1 MNKRYIILM
10 FFLLLVMVSFQIP
23 TASVSAASANYAK
36 EAYSYSGKIIKS
48 ENKWLC
54 GTQLDNGAFP
64 EYKVKEGTVV
74 CEPYYASFVCLALLD
89 GNDKYPSNAG
99 RVKDYMDW
107 YFSHMNTA
115 SEDVNGLDGTVYDY
129 NETVSGYTHVEKEEV
144 DTVDG
149 GLATY
154 DSTDSY
160 AAEFLSVL
168 WKYYSVTKDSAYI
181 EQHKSE
187 IGRIADVILSTMDDG
202 LTYAT
207 PSYKM
212 KYLMDNCE
220 VYGGLRDAAKL
231 YSAALPGETAKLSA
245 VISARDLVKVSV
257 NNKMWTSKSKGHYWY
272 AIDEE
277 GTAETFRW
285 TKFYPDATSQLF
297 PITNGVISCKSSRA
311 KHSYKYFN
319 KYWSKGTAH
328 HTWEK
333 LRTTDENC
341 WGDML
346 CASVM
351 MRDTKRSAIYMK
363 TYYKKYSKKHQYPL
377 YNADSAKIL
386 RAAYQMRA
394 SLKGAVK

>member
-1 MNKRYIILM
+1 MKRHNILLIILAV
-10 FFLLLVMVSFQIP
+10 LVAVSFTIP
-23 TASVSAASANYAK
+23 ASVSAASTNYAK
-36 EAYSYSGKIIKS
+36 QAKTYSGKIIKS

-54 GTQLDNGAFP
+54 STQLDNGAFP
-64 EYKVKEGTVV
+64 EYRVKEGTVV

-107 YFSHMNTA
+107 YFDHMNTA
-115 SEDVNGLDGTVYDY
+115 AEDVSGLAGTVYDHT
-129 NETVSGYTHVEKEEV
+129 ETVSGYTHVESEEV
-144 DTVDG
+144 CKTKDG
-149 GLATY
+149 TAYY

-181 EQHKSE
+181 EQHSAE
-187 IGRIADVILSTMDDG
+187 IGQITDVILSTMDSG
-202 LTYAT
+202 LTWAT
-207 PSYKM
+207 PAYKM
-212 KYLMDNCE
+212 KYLMDNSE

-231 YSAALPGETAKLSA
+231 YKAVLPSETEKMDA
-245 VISARDLVKVSV
+245 VISARDLVRSSV
-257 NNKMWTSKSKGHYWY
+257 NNKMWTSKSKGHYWL
-272 AIDEE
+272 AIGEE
-277 GTAETFRW
+277 GIPESFRW

-297 PITNGVISCKSSRA
+297 PITNGVISRKSSRA
-311 KHSYKYFN
+311 KHLYKYFN

-341 WGDML
+341 WGDIL
-346 CASVM
+346 CASVK

-377 YNADSAKIL
+377 YNADSAKVL
-386 RAAYQMRA
+386 RAAYAAQTNM
-394 SLKGAVK
+394 K

>member
-1 MNKRYIILM
+1 MRKKVA
-10 FFLLLVMVSFQIP
+10 VMVMLIAAVALSFQIP
-23 TASVSAASANYAK
+23 TASVSASSTSYAK
-36 EAYSYSGKIIKS
+36 KAYSYSGKIIKS

-54 GTQLDNGAFP
+54 STQLDNGAFP
-64 EYKVKEGTVV
+64 EYRIESGTVV
-74 CEPYYASFVCLALLD
+74 CEPYYAAFVCLALLD
-89 GNDKYPSNAG
+89 GSDKYPSNAD
-99 RVKDYMDW
+99 RVRKYMDW
-107 YFSHMNTA
+107 YFSHMNA
-115 SEDVNGLDGTVYDY
+115 APEDVNGLDGTVYDY
-129 NETVSGYTHVEKEEV
+129 NETVSGYTHVEKEEP

-168 WKYYSVTKDSAYI
+168 WKYYSVTNDAEYI
-181 EQHKSE
+181 EEHKSE
-187 IGRIADVILSTMDDG
+187 IGRITDVILSTMDDG

-207 PSYKM
+207 PSYKI

-231 YSAALPGETAKLSA
+231 YKAAIPGETAKLSA
-245 VISARDLVKVSV
+245 VISARDMVKVSV

-272 AIDEE
+272 AIDED

-285 TKFYPDATSQLF
+285 TNFYPDATSQLF
-297 PITNGVISCKSSRA
+297 PITNGVISYKSSRA
-311 KHSYKYFN
+311 KHQYKYFN
-319 KYWSKGTAH
+319 KYWSKGTAR

-346 CASVM
+346 LAAVT
-351 MRDTKRSAIYMK
+351 MRDTKRAATYME
-363 TYYKKYSKKHQYPL
+363 TYYKKYSSKHQYPL

-386 RAAYQMRA
+386 RSAYQMRIQL
-394 SLKGAVK
+394 SH